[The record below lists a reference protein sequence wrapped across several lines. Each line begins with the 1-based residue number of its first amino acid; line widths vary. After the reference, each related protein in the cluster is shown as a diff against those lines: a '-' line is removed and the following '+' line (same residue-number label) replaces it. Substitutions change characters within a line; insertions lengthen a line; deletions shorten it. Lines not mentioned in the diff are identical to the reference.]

1 MRNAYNNLVVV
12 TKVKLRVV
20 WREFVHSV
28 RTTFEGKFAV
38 ATMVAAPFMM
48 KSLLVS
54 SALRQAN
61 LSEDSGWVV
70 LWTAHLFTMATVV
83 LFVAARTARSLV
95 VHRHDDALAQ
105 YPHARQG
112 LAAFHLWGE
121 TVTANTLMLLAL
133 FYLFY
138 GPLVSRLAVH
148 PIMGTLLHVI
158 GHALVTLALGAV
170 AYRLTLRTLER
181 RPTWGRRIYD
191 MTSYPGVLA
200 FVMVAGGPMLLL
212 HYAPDRIGELR
223 SIFESAGRFYAPVTA
238 LVASTVRPGPVLG
251 WWIGC
256 GVAGAIA
263 LGAAAPLI
271 QTPSTL
277 LLGEVQGPVNR
288 HFKSVFG
295 GRKGPSTHRVIH
307 GARMFF
313 LKDALGP
320 VRSPR
325 EFIARQ
331 AVFLG
336 TIGLTSYLAWG
347 LLQESLIEE
356 NEAEALVLGL
366 LVLLVCTAAYLR
378 GLGSFGSEGPA
389 LALLRPVVRPSDLLG
404 YKTAAVLASVVPAG
418 LVYGAAAGAL
428 SQALGMRP
436 GPVVAAGI
444 GGLTAAVGATFA
456 VSLAFLFPD
465 FERRNVLVPGA
476 SRLGRYTFVSVA
488 LYAAGVVAGLRWM
501 TRSGM
506 LPSGMFVPSLMTTAG
521 IGFALTGV
529 VMMLAL
535 RRFPHLEYQE

>member
-1 MRNAYNNLVVV
+1 MSTAHNNLALV
-12 TKVKLRVV
+12 TKVKLRIT

-28 RTTFEGKFAV
+28 RTTFEGKFAA

-54 SALRQAN
+54 SALRQADLN
-61 LSEDSGWVV
+61 VDSGWVV
-70 LWTAHLFTMATVV
+70 LWTAHLFMVATVV
-83 LFVAARTARSLV
+83 LFVTARTARSLI
-95 VHRHDDALAQ
+95 VHRRDDALAD
-105 YPHARQG
+105 YPHARRG

-121 TVTANTLMLLAL
+121 TVAATTLMLLVL

-148 PIMGTLLHVI
+148 PVTGTLLHVI
-158 GHALVTLALGAV
+158 GHAVVTLALGAV
-170 AYRLTLRTLER
+170 AYRLTLRALER
-181 RPTWGRRIYD
+181 RPKWGRRIYD

-200 FVMVAGGPMLLL
+200 FIMIAGGPQLLL
-212 HYAPDRIGELR
+212 DFAPDRIGELR

-238 LVASTVRPGPVLG
+238 LMASTVRPGPMLSWALG
-251 WWIGC
+251 VGA
-256 GVAGAIA
+256 AGAIA
-263 LGAAAPLI
+263 LGAAAPLV

-288 HFKSVFG
+288 RFKSVFG
-295 GRKGPSTHRVIH
+295 GRKSPSTHPLVH

-313 LKDALGP
+313 LKDALLGP

-325 EFIARQ
+325 RFIGRQ
-331 AVFLG
+331 GIFLG
-336 TIGLTSYLAWG
+336 AVGLASYLAWG
-347 LLQESLIEE
+347 LFQESLIGK

-378 GLGSFGSEGPA
+378 GLGSLGSEGPA

-404 YKTAAVLASVVPAG
+404 YKTVAVLASVVPAG
-418 LVYGAAAGAL
+418 LVYGATAGAL
-428 SQALGMRP
+428 SQALDMRP

-444 GGLTAAVGATFA
+444 GGLTAAVATAFA

-476 SRLGRYTFVSVA
+476 SRMGRYTFVSVA
-488 LYAAGVVAGLRWM
+488 LYGAGVVAGLRWM
-501 TRSGM
+501 TRSGI
-506 LPSGMFVPSLMTTAG
+506 LPSSMFVPSLMTTAG
-521 IGFALTGV
+521 VGMAFTGV

-535 RRFPHLEYQE
+535 RRFPHREY